1 MWLTPSIA
9 ISVDFR
15 FELTRDFHRELTRV
29 DDVSRVAGGRSS
41 GGFFLSC
48 FGSCGACLEP
58 EAVVACLKDVA
69 MVGKPVQQCG
79 GHLGVAEHPGRRC
92 GWRCKGRARPDR
104 EGSRP
109 AGAGRIK
116 TGVLQICRIPKR
128 SSGSHLAA

>member
-1 MWLTPSIA
+1 MTEETMD
-9 ISVDFR
+9 VDFR

-29 DDVSRVAGGRSS
+29 DDVSRVAGGGSS

-79 GHLGVAEHPGRRC
+79 GHLGVAEHPGPLAEAEI
-92 GWRCKGRARPDR
+92 GGDDD
-104 EGSRP
+104 
-109 AGAGRIK
+109 AGALVKFAEQVEQEG
-116 TGVLQICRIPKR
+116 
-128 SSGSHLAA
+128 AA